1 MNKKKLCKIIALLSG
16 VFSLKAEQTVYYVNP
31 NASSSLSI
39 MRDANIKDNKYEY
52 SIENE
57 YGRTIRA
64 AAEASPSFD
73 SVREFIA
80 REEDYSKKD
89 RILMEWDFKED
100 DGASVLDGSYTLR
113 LKETSRKTPAKII
126 PHTYTVH
133 LDSEP
138 PNIFPRLSRTNV
150 FRNRREEISVFMD
163 SEHSEKA
170 NLWRVLLDDSRILY
184 ESDLSENEMIPFPV
198 GIGLSYDE
206 YKKLSPGPHEIK
218 IIARDCAGNTTEKS
232 LLFELGE
239 YPLNL
244 SVFSASEGI
253 AYRKDGTSSEFRYIG
268 TGISGCSWKT
278 LIKDRNDN
286 VHFSRDYEEA
296 FDVTCPLFSWNGISE
311 ATGQPVPEG
320 SYTAEVVCRDLAGN
334 ELSGTAVFVVAA
346 ERNFA
351 MLEHGKNR
359 GGPFLSGM
367 YEGDVFKLSL
377 ANYAEPFPSAVLNVS
392 QNGKLIFEKAVNDIS
407 DIAWDGLDSEG
418 NMALSTGETYNF
430 SLSVSGGKYAG
441 QTFENSIRSG
451 LVCGN
456 EDSKKTRRR
465 ILAESVYFTANESVI
480 FTDNE
485 FFIRNSTALRK
496 IATALLLQMS
506 DEDVIILEGNANYT
520 SYPNKAHM
528 KKEQPQLVSLSRKR
542 AEIVK
547 RILVFYGLSEEKIRV
562 EANGGDNYIAP
573 PNSGENWKN
582 RRVEFFI
589 EKTEKKGVP
598 E

>member
-1 MNKKKLCKIIALLSG
+1 MIALLSG
-16 VFSLKAEQTVYYVNP
+16 VFSLRAERTVYYVNP
-31 NASSSLSI
+31 NTSSSLLI
-39 MRDANIKDNKYEY
+39 MKDANIKENRYEY

-57 YGRTIRA
+57 YGRTIC
-64 AAEASPSFD
+64 EAVEADISFD

-80 REEDYSKKD
+80 RKEDYSKADKI
-89 RILMEWDFKED
+89 RMEWDFKED
-100 DGASVLDGSYTLR
+100 NGDSVKDGRYTLH
-113 LKETSRKTPAKII
+113 LEQTSRKDAGNII
-126 PHTYTVH
+126 SYSYTIH
-133 LDSEP
+133 LDSISPE
-138 PNIFPRLSRTNV
+138 IAPRLSRTKV
-150 FRNRREEISVFMD
+150 FRNRREELSVLMD
-163 SEHSEKA
+163 GERSEKA
-170 NLWRVLLDDSRILY
+170 NLWRVSLDDSRILY
-184 ESDLSENEMIPFPV
+184 ESELSENEMIPFPV

-278 LIKDRNDN
+278 LIKDSDDN

-296 FDVTCPLFSWNGISE
+296 FDITCPLFSWNGISE

-320 SYTAEVVCRDLAGN
+320 SYTAEVICHDSAGN

-351 MLEHGKNR
+351 MTEHGKNR
-359 GGPFLSGM
+359 GEPFLSGI
-367 YEGDVFKLSL
+367 YEDDVFKLLL
-377 ANYAEPFPSAVLNVS
+377 ANYAEPFPYAVLNVS
-392 QNGKLIFEKAVNDIS
+392 QNGKLIFEKAVDDIS
-407 DIAWDGLDSEG
+407 DITWDGLDSDG
-418 NMALSTGETYNF
+418 NNALSTGEIYNF
-430 SLSVSGGKYAG
+430 SLRVSDGKYAG
-441 QTFENSIRSG
+441 QTFEKTIRSG

-456 EDSKKTRRR
+456 ADSEKSRRR
-465 ILAESVYFTANESVI
+465 ILAESVYFTANESAI

-485 FFIRNSTALRK
+485 FFMRNSTALRK

-520 SYPNKAHM
+520 TYPNKAHM
-528 KKEQPQLVSLSRKR
+528 KKEQPQLVSLSKKR

-562 EANGGDNYIAP
+562 EANGGDNYITS
-573 PNSGENWKN
+573 PNGKENWKN
-582 RRVEFFI
+582 RRVDFFI
-589 EKTEKKGVP
+589 EKTEKEENP